1 LSAIGSSRTRTD
13 VRIEAS
19 VLELPMIEQIED
31 VRPELYLVAF
41 GQFDVLHRYVC
52 AEKRP
57 LHP

>member
-1 LSAIGSSRTRTD
+1 
-13 VRIEAS
+13 
-19 VLELPMIEQIED
+19 MIEQIED

-57 LHP
+57 CTRKFQSGYKRFDRPTF